1 LADPPSGAKAR
12 TSNRAEPGDEA
23 AEGDGRAPQAA
34 LAALKARHAGRG
46 GTVEVAYWA
55 IRDAI
60 RTGVL
65 RPGDRL
71 IEVDLAAALETS
83 RTPIR
88 EALRRLESDR
98 LVDNAPRRGLVVP
111 TASLDDLIE
120 IFEIRE
126 VLEGLAA
133 RRAAQRM
140 GEAELEA
147 LGETVERMERAMAAD
162 DLGALAAASHHF
174 HRHLRAGSRH
184 SRLPSMISL
193 LGDTTRSLN
202 AHQLAPERVAGAVAE
217 HRAIYEAIA
226 ARDADAAERVTRQ
239 HSRNALR
246 AQILAHHLAAPD

>member
-1 LADPPSGAKAR
+1 MADPPIGAGVEDAPD
-12 TSNRAEPGDEA
+12 TADQASAS
-23 AEGDGRAPQAA
+23 DGRTAPAG
-34 LAALKARHAGRG
+34 LADLKTKHAGRG
-46 GTVEVAYWA
+46 GTVEVAYWT

-60 RTGVL
+60 RSGVI

-71 IEVDLAAALETS
+71 IELDLAAALEMS

-111 TASLDDLIE
+111 TATLDDLIE

-147 LGETVERMERAMAAD
+147 LRETVKRMERAMAAD
-162 DLGALAAASHHF
+162 DLGTLATASQQF
-174 HRHLRAGSRH
+174 HRLLRSGAKYA
-184 SRLPSMISL
+184 RLPSMIAL
-193 LGDTTRSLN
+193 LGDSTRSLD
-202 AHQLAPERVAGAVAE
+202 AHQLAPERVGGAVAE
-217 HRAIYEAIA
+217 HRAIYEAIV
-226 ARDADAAERVTRQ
+226 ARDQETAERVTRQ

-246 AQILAHHLAAPD
+246 AQILAHQLAEP